1 MKGLAAK
8 QDMYSLT
15 IKKTI
20 TISAESLSRLA
31 TCQIALVL
39 RIPLSN
45 LRVYLSQQFQKG
57 QTQKEVP

>member
-1 MKGLAAK
+1 MAAK
-8 QDMYSLT
+8 QEKYSLT
-15 IKKTI
+15 IKKPI
-20 TISAESLSRLA
+20 SISAESLSCLA
-31 TCQIALVL
+31 TYRTALVV